1 MPIVWWC
8 WGFNFVMLQ
17 FVPTVHLYVDD
28 MILVGPFWFRPICTT
43 LREREQVYQKR
54 KIENSRDS
62 DFYISTFNKL
72 HPKPSSHDR
81 IQLVP
86 RSMLR
91 KMAKGGTQIKASGS
105 LALLIIL
112 PGSLWK
118 KKRRQTS
125 QIRRGVIRLQCEI

>member
-1 MPIVWWC
+1 MYYIE
-8 WGFNFVMLQ
+8 
-17 FVPTVHLYVDD
+17 
-28 MILVGPFWFRPICTT
+28 
-43 LREREQVYQKR
+43 RERQQVYQES

-62 DFYISTFNKL
+62 DFYISTLNKL

-91 KMAKGGTQIKASGS
+91 KNGHRRDTNRSIWQSSIAHNFTWFLMKIE
-105 LALLIIL
+105 
-112 PGSLWK
+112 
-118 KKRRQTS
+118 RRQT